1 MRSGERGLSSLWAT
15 VWQPLPRSRDSPS
28 QWVPPRGALDGQTD
42 GWTGRRKHR
51 AMVVALTSQ
60 ESRLANSAHDAHL
73 QSAFGQV
80 RTLHSRAGG
89 RRAAGAG
96 RPTWSWCPHNAMG
109 CDALL
114 KPSLLTSSQVQR
126 QTSTQS
132 PHLLLV
138 SPSALCLLSPLYLDN
153 SCGCSLTQSCPTLRD
168 PMDCSTP
175 DFPVLHHLPEFT
187 QTHAH

>member
-1 MRSGERGLSSLWAT
+1 M
-15 VWQPLPRSRDSPS
+15 
-28 QWVPPRGALDGQTD
+28 PPRGALDGQTD

-109 CDALL
+109 RDALL
-114 KPSLLTSSQVQR
+114 KPSRLTSSQVQR
-126 QTSTQS
+126 
-132 PHLLLV
+132 LLLI
-138 SPSALCLLSPLYLDN
+138 SPSALRLPSPLYLDN
-153 SCGCSLTQSCPTLRD
+153 CCGCSLAQSCLTLRD